1 MLCRFESGS
10 GHHLPQQEQQMRQPN
25 PLDPLDGVKRWLA
38 ELWPVE
44 RAAVLVGIAAV
55 AALLI
60 MWAVR

>member
-1 MLCRFESGS
+1 
-10 GHHLPQQEQQMRQPN
+10 MRQPN

-44 RAAVLVGIAAV
+44 RWAVIVGCAAV
-55 AALLI
+55 AVVLI